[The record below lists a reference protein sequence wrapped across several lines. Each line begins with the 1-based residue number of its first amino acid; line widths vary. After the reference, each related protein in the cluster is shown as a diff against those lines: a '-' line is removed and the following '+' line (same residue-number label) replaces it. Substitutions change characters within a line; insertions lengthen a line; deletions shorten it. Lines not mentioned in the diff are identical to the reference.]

1 MARDVLEGDEHLPKH
16 DLESFFWLLSWV
28 CFRHVAHGKT
38 MNRVKT
44 TLDTP
49 DAYLA
54 RGGKMAWLSDIASR
68 RVSVKVT
75 GNIPLEQLYSQF
87 AGLLLEDR
95 DDDITHDDVLG
106 IFAHALSRQDWP
118 KNDKSRPYK
127 PLKTNP
133 YYHSSI
139 ENTGSSKRKA
149 QDDVDDQPGP
159 SRARTGN

>member
-54 RGGKMAWLSDIASR
+54 RCGKYMWLLDIAPGKD
-68 RVSVKVT
+68 SVDVN
-75 GNIPLEQLYSQF
+75 GNVPLGQLYSQF

-95 DDDITHDDVLG
+95 DDGSMHVDVLR
-106 IFAHALSRQDWP
+106 IFRDALNSQGWPENDESRT
-118 KNDKSRPYK
+118 YK
-127 PLKTNP
+127 PSKPNP
-133 YYHSSI
+133 YYAI
-139 ENTGSSKRKA
+139 RSSKRERRCRKLSA
-149 QDDVDDQPGP
+149 DMLV
-159 SRARTGN
+159 

>member
-1 MARDVLEGDEHLPKH
+1 
-16 DLESFFWLLSWV
+16 
-28 CFRHVAHGKT
+28 
-38 MNRVKT
+38 MNRLKT
-44 TLDTP
+44 ALYSPAADV
-49 DAYLA
+49 A
-54 RGGKMAWLSDIASR
+54 RFCKIGWLSDIASR

-139 ENTGSSKRKA
+139 ENASSSKRKA
-149 QDDVDDQPGP
+149 QHDVDDQPGQ